1 MRDLGF
7 HDVREERFRNTSSF
21 GAIFFVHF
29 AALFAA
35 AIVGMVAPRL
45 GLPLAILGL
54 VSLYGEL
61 SLRFHWLARLVP
73 KGTSANAIGRIPAAG
88 EAKETLVLCAHHD
101 TQKPGMIFREG
112 VQRVAQ
118 RLEKSPDDLSSSP
131 FLLPVGVGLA
141 EAVVLA
147 VNAISPVIPSAV
159 LLAPAAV
166 FLLAMVLVGEW
177 AMKST
182 FIMGANDNASG
193 VAVLVELGAALV
205 KAPLEHVEVIIV
217 SAGAEEAG
225 CGGMRNFLD
234 RRPDLS
240 RETTSIVVVDT
251 VAAGAFRYVTDEHA
265 LVRQP
270 TDPRLQAHLRALA
283 AMPEHEGL
291 RPYSLGLFTDASAAL
306 ARGYRAISII
316 GWDCEWYA
324 RNYHQAGDDLANV
337 DPKVLARAEALVRDL
352 VQRIDADHGARSA
365 EPLAAAPGLSS

>member
-1 MRDLGF
+1 MRELGF
-7 HDVREERFRNTSSF
+7 RDVTEEQFRNTSSF

-29 AALFAA
+29 AVLFASA
-35 AIVGMVAPRL
+35 LAGLVAPAIGL
-45 GLPLAILGL
+45 GLAVLGL

-61 SLRFHWLARLVP
+61 SLRFFWLGKLVP
-73 KGTSANAIGRIPAAG
+73 KGTSANAIGHIPAA
-88 EAKETLVLCAHHD
+88 KDKRETLVLCAHHD

-131 FLLPVGVGLA
+131 FLLPVGVGA
-141 EAVVLA
+141 AQCAVLV
-147 VNAISPVIPSAV
+147 VNTISPIIPAWV
-159 LLAPAAV
+159 LWIPAAV

-177 AMKST
+177 ALQKS
-182 FIMGANDNASG
+182 FITGANDNASG

-205 KAPLEHVEVIIV
+205 KSPLEHVEVIIL

-240 RETTSIVVVDT
+240 KETTSIVVVDT
-251 VAAGAFRYVTDEHA
+251 VGAGSFRYVTDEHA

-283 AMPEHEGL
+283 AEPAHEGL
-291 RPYSLGLFTDASAAL
+291 KPYSLGLFTDASAAL
-306 ARGYRAISII
+306 AKGYRAISII

-324 RNYHQAGDDLANV
+324 RNYHQPGDALANV

-352 VQRIDADHGARSA
+352 VHRMDADHRAR
-365 EPLAAAPGLSS
+365 AAA